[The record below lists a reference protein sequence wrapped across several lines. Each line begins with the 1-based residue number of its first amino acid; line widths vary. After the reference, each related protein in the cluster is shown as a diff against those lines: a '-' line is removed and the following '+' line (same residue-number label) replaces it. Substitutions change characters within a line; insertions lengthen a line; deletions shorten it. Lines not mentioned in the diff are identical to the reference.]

1 VLKLGFLAASSVLV
15 VGAAS
20 LKTPLLQVLN
30 NTKSIAVERVDED
43 DRGYHLTLRNAL
55 PVAVF
60 GLAVAVI
67 GENGVCDLHTFR
79 PISGSFIDSNGNR
92 ELPTLSFPSSEAGG
106 WGPRMGVCSD
116 AAVRDPQSHTP
127 DSPIAPRIVIETVDF
142 ENGTYEGDQAE
153 GVMFEAERVGRG
165 LQRQRIAALVEKEIE
180 SEGMENAD
188 WVGIVRA
195 RVSALTEQVEPE
207 MLHSLQIRLGPAV
220 DTEES
225 IRQDIRNGLIFEK
238 SLFLNQLKLYVAV
251 SLTKGVPIVSLQTW
265 WQSTKGRCDFFLPQC
280 RNETM

>member
-1 VLKLGFLAASSVLV
+1 L
-15 VGAAS
+15 
-20 LKTPLLQVLN
+20 PQVLN

-43 DRGYHLTLRNAL
+43 DSGYNLTLRNAS

-79 PISGSFIDSNGNR
+79 PISGSFIESNGNR

-106 WGPRMGVCSD
+106 WGPRMGVCSGT
-116 AAVRDPQSHTP
+116 AFRDPESHTP
-127 DSPIAPRIVIETVDF
+127 ESPIAPRIVIETVDF
-142 ENGTYEGDQAE
+142 ENGTYEGDRAE

-165 LQRQRIAALVEKEIE
+165 LQRQRIAALVEKEIKSE
-180 SEGMENAD
+180 STVDAD
-188 WVGIVRA
+188 WVGVVRA

-207 MLHSLQIRLGPAV
+207 MIHALQIRLGPAV
-220 DTEES
+220 GTEES

-251 SLTKGVPIVSLQTW
+251 SLKKGVPVVSLQTW
-265 WQSTKGRCDFFLPQC
+265 WETTKGRCDFFLPQC
-280 RNETM
+280 TNEMTR